1 MQLSPWLLALTVWM
15 AGAPAVADVLDAA
28 RAARQAAITAE
39 APRLSAER
47 WARAEKDLEAA
58 ERRLEKGDTPGA
70 AKRGV
75 EVEAA
80 FRDAELQALR
90 SRYLSP
96 VQSLLVAAD
105 EERAER
111 FAPATLASAR
121 QKLAAAEAALDANRA
136 NPDRAA
142 ASIEAAR
149 LEAAYTVRVAS
160 LARQLD
166 RGDRDGE
173 EVILG
178 LESVFA
184 GIAEAAGLPPAPVAG
199 DEVAAQT
206 LIAGTRALRARAER
220 AEKELAERDR
230 QVTSLEDELREL
242 DLELSGT
249 SAERDKLIMS
259 VEAQRRTREQFAALQ
274 GLFTPD
280 EGSVLRQGNDVLL
293 RLTGLRFRAGSSEL
307 SSRSLPLLDKVGQA
321 ISLFPSAAVVIEG
334 HTDSTGSEATN
345 QRLSEERAVVVASR
359 IRNALALPTL
369 QIRSLGYGEERP
381 VASND
386 TEAGRAANR
395 RIDVIIRTGAT
406 GAAN

>member
-1 MQLSPWLLALTVWM
+1 MQRFPWLFALTVWI
-15 AGAPAVADVLDAA
+15 AGGPAAADVLDAA

-39 APRLSAER
+39 APRLAAER

-58 ERRLEKGDTPGA
+58 QRRLEKGDTPGA
-70 AKRGV
+70 AKRGA
-75 EVEAA
+75 EVETAY
-80 FRDAELQALR
+80 RDAELQALN

-105 EERAER
+105 EARAKR

-121 QKLAAAEAALDANRA
+121 QKLAVAEAALDANRSE
-136 NPDRAA
+136 PGLAA
-142 ASIEAAR
+142 ESIEAAR
-149 LEAAYTVRVAS
+149 LEAAYAVRVAT
-160 LARQLD
+160 LARELDSGD
-166 RGDRDGE
+166 RGGE

-184 GIAEAAGLPPAPVAG
+184 GIAEAAGLPPVPVAG
-199 DEVAAQT
+199 DEVAAQS

-220 AEKELAERDR
+220 AESELAERDR
-230 QVTSLEDELREL
+230 QVASLEDELREL
-242 DLELSGT
+242 DLQLSGA
-249 SAERDKLIMS
+249 SAERDKLMMS

-280 EGSVLRQGNDVLL
+280 EGSVLRQGNDTVL

-307 SSRSLPLLDKVGQA
+307 SSRSLPLLDKVRQA
-321 ISLFPSAAVVIEG
+321 ISLFPSAAVIIEG
-334 HTDSTGSEATN
+334 HTDSTGSAATN
-345 QRLSEERAVVVASR
+345 QRLSEERALVVASR

-369 QIRSLGYGEERP
+369 QIQSLGYGEERP

-395 RIDVIIRTGAT
+395 RIDVIIRTGEQ
-406 GAAN
+406 AARY